1 MFDSAC
7 HRIQT
12 SRAISMDLRIL
23 LCVVR
28 RMNLVIKCLVFCIV
42 LFIYLHVFFHL
53 KTSDDLEI
61 YEIDQPSKERL
72 EEICDQRQPVIFD
85 YPNERMLDMCRND
98 RILSTYGAFDIK
110 LRDVSVPP
118 SDDME
123 LYVPISLSSGLN
135 AVSGDGAS
143 KFLSENNS
151 DFLEETGLIK
161 TFRYNDAFLR
171 PYMVSNCAYDYT
183 TASQNCRTPF
193 RYDLG
198 YRNYFLVTNG
208 EVKIKLSPPKSAK
221 YLHPQND
228 YERMEFRSPVNPWD
242 VQMQYRPDF
251 DKVKCLEVTVSKGQ
265 AIYIPAYWWHSLQ
278 YAADSS
284 VCTFKYRTYMNT
296 IAILP
301 RLCMSFL
308 QKQNV
313 KHKVAQEIDVSP
325 VVETSAEQPEA
336 NDPKI
341 E

>member
-1 MFDSAC
+1 
-7 HRIQT
+7 
-12 SRAISMDLRIL
+12 
-23 LCVVR
+23 
-28 RMNLVIKCLVFCIV
+28 MNLIIKCLVFCIV

-61 YEIDQPSKERL
+61 YEIEQPSKERL

-98 RILSTYGAFDIK
+98 RLLSTYGAFDIK
-110 LRDVSVPP
+110 LRDVSTPP
-118 SDDME
+118 SDDTE
-123 LYVPISLSSGLN
+123 IYVPISLSSGLR
-135 AVSGDGAS
+135 AVSSDRSS
-143 KFLSENNS
+143 KFLMENNN
-151 DFLEETGLIK
+151 DFLEETGLVK

-171 PYMVSNCAYDYT
+171 PYMVSNCSYDYT
-183 TASQNCRTPF
+183 TASDMCRTPF

-208 EVKIKLSPPKSAK
+208 EVKIKLGPPKSAK
-221 YLHPQND
+221 YLHPEND
-228 YERMEFRSPVNPWD
+228 YERLEFRSPVNPWD

-251 DKVKCLEVTVSKGQ
+251 DKVKCLEVTVQKGQ
-265 AIYIPAYWWHSLQ
+265 AIYIPPYWWHSLE
-278 YAADSS
+278 YTHDSS

-296 IAILP
+296 VAILP

-313 KHKVAQEIDVSP
+313 KHKVAPEIDLSLSREGT
-325 VVETSAEQPEA
+325 VEQQESKEA
-336 NDPKI
+336 KI